1 MRETNISN
9 EILLPNPQ
17 LVSLG
22 SNCDKLIDHPRRV
35 RAEKMNH
42 VIEQTYLKKCQIR
55 TRSINRHLPFANQ
68 FLCFN
73 GNRYG
78 FLKTL
83 FTCYKE
89 KKIEYILAVN
99 FILYKYEIK

>member
-22 SNCDKLIDHPRRV
+22 SNCDKLIDHPWRV

-42 VIEQTYLKKCQIR
+42 VITKTYLKKCQIR
-55 TRSINRHLPFANQ
+55 TQSINRNLPFETDFCA
-68 FLCFN
+68 FN
-73 GNRYG
+73 GNSYVLG
-78 FLKTL
+78 FFL
-83 FTCYKE
+83 
-89 KKIEYILAVN
+89 N
-99 FILYKYEIK
+99 